1 MPNDEDYWF
10 DSKSCFHC
18 GNTNLATELREGD
31 RVLYCKDCGL
41 INAAIRDSQSH
52 KKEAD
57 D

>member
-18 GNTNLATELREGD
+18 GSTNLATELREGN

-41 INAAIRDSQSH
+41 INAAIRDSQGH

-57 D
+57 N